1 MKAESDIHFTS
12 QTGED
17 RALLAYFG
25 GKRDGVYVEVGAYDG
40 VEMSN
45 SYAFEQM
52 GWSGVLVEA
61 DPDLAERCR
70 QNRPK
75 SQIVNSAAVPPGSP
89 AQVTFQ
95 VASENRGLSSLELD
109 GASRSLLKSWTGR
122 VAIREIT
129 VPAKTLNE
137 ILGDAGIQ
145 KIDFMTIDV
154 EGHEWSVLRGLDLRR
169 WKPRVLILERNQSM
183 PDRRIFEH
191 LQRSGYRYTGR
202 TGVNDWYERVDG
214 GLTMMDRFVSV
225 SRLYGSSVLSAVAA
239 RVGGIR
245 ARVANCLGRAVPA
258 RRTVVADGAGGV
270 GGTPW

>member
-1 MKAESDIHFTS
+1 MAGRDANIIFTS

-17 RALLAYFG
+17 RALLTYFG
-25 GKRDGVYVEVGAYDG
+25 GKRDGVYVEVGAFDG

-52 GWSGVLVEA
+52 GWSGVLIEA

-70 QNRPK
+70 RNRPK
-75 SQIVNSAAVPPGSP
+75 AQIVNSAAVPPGSP
-89 AQVTFQ
+89 SQVTFQ

-122 VAIREIT
+122 VAIRQIT

-137 ILGDAGIQ
+137 ILGNAGIE

-169 WKPRVLILERNQSM
+169 WHPRVLILERNGNS
-183 PDRRIFEH
+183 PSRRIFEH
-191 LQRSGYRYTGR
+191 LQRHGYRYTGR
-202 TGVNDWYERVDG
+202 TGVNDWYERIEN
-214 GLTMMDRFVSV
+214 GLSFSDRIRSIRDLYLTSGLYQIKALVRAMNQKAL
-225 SRLYGSSVLSAVAA
+225 RLLTLAR
-239 RVGGIR
+239 RVG
-245 ARVANCLGRAVPA
+245 RVTGGSERV
-258 RRTVVADGAGGV
+258 GASS
-270 GGTPW
+270 